1 MSVLGAIRGD
11 RRKAKVEVVL
21 HPSTTDCGIASLKMV
36 LGTFGI
42 EATLAEVRAST
53 LYTSSGVTVG
63 NIIKTAKRFGLDAR
77 AVRAELDQLDQLQL
91 PAILHW
97 NFNHFVVLER
107 LDGRSA
113 QIIDPSLGRQRID
126 LNELSRRFTGVA
138 VEFERSE
145 TLPDRPSGV
154 VPSPVR
160 PFLPNLRGLVT
171 LSVLAFA
178 IALFSQTLVILAP
191 VWMASLV
198 DNIDAPGMIDALPG
212 AAAIVIAM
220 IAFAALAEI
229 AQREL
234 LLRVGIMASM
244 SSSKKLVD
252 HLFRLTYG
260 FFGARRI
267 NDLVSRIGHIRDIR
281 DLVVEQ
287 GIPAAI
293 DLLFGIIALIVLFR
307 FSVFFGAIS
316 VVMLGIYFLL
326 RFRLL
331 SLNAQLHQDQIRAD
345 ATEMGHLIENL
356 RGILTLKA
364 ANIEPQRLSIWQS
377 ALHRGG
383 LASLRM
389 RRLETAVASARFSIS
404 AIDQLGIVVVGIVL
418 VASDRLSLGVLIAV
432 LMIRQQLYDRMLTLF
447 DRMANLALLNMYAYR
462 LADVTG
468 EPAGLAWDRG
478 GSTSFPAHA
487 RVLRLED
494 ASFRYADEAPLVI
507 DHASLI
513 LAPGAMVAI
522 RGPSGEGKST
532 LLKVLLGIIEPE
544 CGRVTI
550 DGSPLDSAGFRSLR
564 DRSGVVLQGEQLF
577 SGTILENIT
586 WFGCDRDLERV
597 EECARMACIHED
609 IERLPMGY
617 FTPINEG
624 ICNFSGGQIQRMLLA
639 RAYFR
644 EPQFLFLDEATS
656 ALDPALEERVVAA
669 IEAHPAAKLCVSHR
683 SLMLER
689 ADIVYRMEDGGLVME
704 RNSGAVSAFP
714 ADARVAPM
722 TRHV

>member
-1 MSVLGAIRGD
+1 MIAARRN
-11 RRKAKVEVVL
+11 RRKTKVEVVL
-21 HPSTTDCGIASLKMV
+21 HPSTTDCGIASLKMI

-42 EATLAEVRAST
+42 DASLAEVRAAT

-77 AVRAELDQLDQLQL
+77 AVRVELDQLDQLQL

-107 LDGRSA
+107 LNGKTADV
-113 QIIDPSLGRQRID
+113 IDPSLGRQRIG
-126 LNELSRRFTGVA
+126 LQELSRGFTGVA
-138 VEFERSE
+138 VEFERTE
-145 TLPDRPSGV
+145 TMPDRLPGSQ
-154 VPSPVR
+154 PSPVR
-160 PFLPNLRGLVT
+160 PFLPDLRGLVA

-198 DNIDAPGMIDALPG
+198 DNIDAPGMVEALPQ
-212 AAAIVIAM
+212 AAAIVVGM
-220 IAFAALAEI
+220 IACAALAEI

-244 SSSKKLVD
+244 SSSQKLVD

-267 NDLVSRIGHIRDIR
+267 NDLVARIGHIRDIR
-281 DLVVEQ
+281 DLIVEQ

-293 DLLFGIIALIVLFR
+293 DFLFGIIALIVLFR
-307 FSVFFGAIS
+307 FSAFFGAIS
-316 VVMLGIYFLL
+316 VVMLAIYFLL

-345 ATEMGHLIENL
+345 STEMGHLIENL

-389 RRLETAVASARFSIS
+389 RRLETAIASARFSIS
-404 AIDQLGIVVVGIVL
+404 TIDQLGIVIVGIVL
-418 VASDRLSLGVLIAV
+418 VASGRLSLGVLIAV
-432 LMIRQQLYDRMLTLF
+432 LMIRQQLYDRMMTLF
-447 DRMANLALLNMYAYR
+447 DRLASLALLKMYAYR

-468 EPAGLAWDRG
+468 ERAGTAWAQD
-478 GSTSFPAHA
+478 GSEQFLGQTC
-487 RVLRLED
+487 VLRLEE
-494 ASFRYADEAPLVI
+494 ANFRYADEAPLVL
-507 DHASLI
+507 DRAGLM
-513 LAPGAMVAI
+513 LAPGMLVAI

-544 CGRVTI
+544 SGRVTV
-550 DGSPLDSAGFRSLR
+550 DGAPLDRAGFRALR

-586 WFGCDRDLERV
+586 WFGCDRDMKRV
-597 EECARMACIHED
+597 AECARRACIHDD

-617 FTPINEG
+617 FTPVNEG

-639 RAYFR
+639 RAYYR

-656 ALDPALEERVVAA
+656 ALDPDLEERVVAE

-689 ADIVYRMEDGGLVME
+689 ADVVYRMVNGGLVLE
-704 RNSGAVSAFP
+704 RNNGAVSAFP
-714 ADARVAPM
+714 PEAKVAPI
-722 TRHV
+722 TRLM